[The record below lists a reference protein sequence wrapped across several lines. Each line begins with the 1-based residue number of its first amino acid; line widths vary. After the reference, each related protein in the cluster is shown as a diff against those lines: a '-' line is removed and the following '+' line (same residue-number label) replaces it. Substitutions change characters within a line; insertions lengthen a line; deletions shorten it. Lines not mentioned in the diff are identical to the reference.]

1 MKFLG
6 GEMPSQNRQGETS
19 KDRFLLDVED
29 LHLRFGGL
37 NALSGVSF
45 RVERGNIQ
53 AIIGPNGAG
62 KTCILNCICRFYQ
75 PYRGR
80 VIFDG
85 RDISKIPT
93 HKVSTL
99 GIARS
104 FQNIELFRGMTVLDN
119 IKLGHHVHM
128 KSGFISGGF
137 YLGRAEREEVR
148 VRREIE
154 ERIIDLLEIEAIR
167 KKVVGTLPY
176 GLQKRVELARALAMK
191 PKLLLLD
198 EPMAGMNLEETE
210 DMARFILD
218 VNEEWAVTVVLIE
231 HDMGVVMDIS
241 DNVVVLDFGT
251 KIAQGTPEEV
261 SKNPHVI
268 QAYLGA
274 EAEAHSKLGL

>member
-1 MKFLG
+1 
-6 GEMPSQNRQGETS
+6 MPSPSTAGREQRTGSGATQP
-19 KDRFLLDVED
+19 LLIIED

-45 RVERGNIQ
+45 KVQEGHIQ

-62 KTCILNCICRFYQ
+62 KTCILNCICRFYHPHQ
-75 PYRGR
+75 GR
-80 VIFDG
+80 ITFAG
-85 RDISKIPT
+85 KDISKVPT
-93 HKVSTL
+93 HRVAEL

-128 KSGFISGGF
+128 HSGFLSGGI
-137 YLGRAEREEVR
+137 YLGKARKEEMR
-148 VRREIE
+148 VRAEIE

-167 KKVVGTLPY
+167 KQVVGTLPY
-176 GLQKRVELARALAMK
+176 GLQKRVELARALAMR
-191 PKLLLLD
+191 PKVLLLD

-218 VNEEWAVTVVLIE
+218 VNEEWGVTVVLIE

-251 KIAQGTPEEV
+251 KIAQGSPKDV

-268 QAYLGA
+268 EAYLGA
-274 EAEAHSKLGL
+274 DDAAHSKLGL

>member
-1 MKFLG
+1 
-6 GEMPSQNRQGETS
+6 MPAKGPAGINKDSQARQETPQLIV
-19 KDRFLLDVED
+19 DDI
-29 LHLRFGGL
+29 HLRFGGL

-45 RVERGNIQ
+45 GVKKGDIQ

-75 PYRGR
+75 PHAGR
-80 VIFDG
+80 IIFEG
-85 RDISKIPT
+85 QDISKVPT
-93 HKVSTL
+93 HRVASL

-104 FQNIELFRGMTVLDN
+104 FQNIELFRGMTVLGN

-128 KSGFISGGF
+128 HAGFISGGI
-137 YLGRAEREEVR
+137 YLGKAKREEMR
-148 VRREIE
+148 VRKEIE

-167 KKVVGTLPY
+167 KQVVGTLPY
-176 GLQKRVELARALAMK
+176 GLQKRVELARALAMQ
-191 PKLLLLD
+191 PKILLLD

-210 DMARFILD
+210 DMARFVLD
-218 VNEEWAVTVVLIE
+218 IKEEWGVTVVLIE

-251 KIAQGTPEEV
+251 KIAQGTPQEV

-268 QAYLGA
+268 EAYLGA
-274 EAEAHSKLGL
+274 EDAARSKLGL

>member
-1 MKFLG
+1 MSAQAKTGLSASGAQPGQTPFLRVD
-6 GEMPSQNRQGETS
+6 EI
-19 KDRFLLDVED
+19 F
-29 LHLRFGGL
+29 LRFGGL

-45 RVERGNIQ
+45 DVQKGHIQ

-75 PYRGR
+75 PYRGTIWFEGTDLSKVATHR
-80 VIFDG
+80 VAA
-85 RDISKIPT
+85 
-93 HKVSTL
+93 L

-104 FQNIELFRGMTVLDN
+104 FQNIELFKGMTVMDN

-128 KSGFISGGF
+128 SSGFLSGGL
-137 YLGRAEREEVR
+137 YLGKAQREETR
-148 VRREIE
+148 VRKEIE

-167 KKVVGTLPY
+167 KQVVGTLPY

-218 VNEEWAVTVVLIE
+218 VNDEWGVTIVLIE

-241 DNVVVLDFGT
+241 DSVVVLDFGT
-251 KIAQGTPEEV
+251 KIAQG
-261 SKNPHVI
+261 NPMEISQNEHVI
-268 QAYLGA
+268 QAYLGSDA
-274 EAEAHSKLGL
+274 AAHSKLGL

>member
-1 MKFLG
+1 
-6 GEMPSQNRQGETS
+6 MPAQGPAVAQAPTDDKASQP
-19 KDRFLLDVED
+19 LLEVDD
-29 LHLRFGGL
+29 IHLRFGGL

-45 RVERGNIQ
+45 NVQKGDIQ

-62 KTCILNCICRFYQ
+62 KTCILNCICRFYH
-75 PYRGR
+75 PHRGR
-80 VIFDG
+80 IVFNG
-85 RDISKIPT
+85 QDISKVPT
-93 HKVSTL
+93 HKVAEL

-104 FQNIELFRGMTVLDN
+104 FQNIELFRGMTVLGN

-128 KSGFISGGF
+128 SAGFLSGGF
-137 YLGRAEREEVR
+137 YFGKARREEMR
-148 VRREIE
+148 VRKEIE

-167 KKVVGTLPY
+167 KQVVGTLPY
-176 GLQKRVELARALAMK
+176 GLQKRVELARALAME
-191 PKLLLLD
+191 PNILLLD

-218 VNEEWAVTVVLIE
+218 INDEWGVTVVLIE

-251 KIAQGTPEEV
+251 KIAQGTPAEV

-268 QAYLGA
+268 EAYLGSDDA
-274 EAEAHSKLGL
+274 AHSKLGL

>member
-1 MKFLG
+1 MSSPRNAG
-6 GEMPSQNRQGETS
+6 QERQPEAST
-19 KDRFLLDVED
+19 KPPLLEVDD
-29 LHLRFGGL
+29 IHLRFGGL

-45 RVERGNIQ
+45 EVQQGHIQ

-62 KTCILNCICRFYQ
+62 KTCILNCICRFYH
-75 PYRGR
+75 PHRGR
-80 VIFDG
+80 IIFDG
-85 RDISKIPT
+85 QDISKIST
-93 HKVSTL
+93 HKVAAL

-128 KSGFISGGF
+128 HTGFLSGGI
-137 YLGRAEREEVR
+137 YLGRAQKEEIKVR
-148 VRREIE
+148 TEIE

-176 GLQKRVELARALAMK
+176 GLQKRVELARALAMR
-191 PKLLLLD
+191 PKILLLD

-218 VNEEWAVTVVLIE
+218 VNEEWGVTVVLIE

-251 KIAQGTPEEV
+251 KIAQGSPQEV

-268 QAYLGA
+268 EAYLGA
-274 EAEAHSKLGL
+274 DDAAHSKLGL

>member
-1 MKFLG
+1 MSAVANPGRRATEALKP
-6 GEMPSQNRQGETS
+6 EDT
-19 KDRFLLDVED
+19 LLELDD
-29 LHLRFGGL
+29 IHLRFGGL

-45 RVERGNIQ
+45 KVKRGDIQ

-62 KTCILNCICRFYQ
+62 KTCILNCICRFYN
-75 PYRGR
+75 PYRGKI
-80 VIFDG
+80 IFDG
-85 RDISKIPT
+85 QDISHIAT
-93 HKVSTL
+93 HKVAAL

-128 KSGFISGGF
+128 HSGFLSGGLF
-137 YLGRAEREEVR
+137 LGKAQKEEIAVR
-148 VRREIE
+148 TEIE

-176 GLQKRVELARALAMK
+176 GFQKRVELARALAMR
-191 PKLLLLD
+191 PKVLLLD

-218 VNEEWAVTVVLIE
+218 VNDEWGVTVVLIE

-241 DNVVVLDFGT
+241 DSVVVLDFGT
-251 KIAQGTPEEV
+251 KIAQGSPQEI

-268 QAYLGA
+268 EAYLGS
-274 EAEAHSKLGL
+274 EAAAHSKLGL

>member
-1 MKFLG
+1 MSTLAASAPAS
-6 GEMPSQNRQGETS
+6 EP
-19 KDRFLLDVED
+19 DREQQPQLIVED

-45 RVERGNIQ
+45 SVRKGDIH

-62 KTCILNCICRFYQ
+62 KTCILNCICRFYH

-80 VIFDG
+80 IIFEG
-85 RDISKIPT
+85 RDISRIPT
-93 HKVSTL
+93 HKVAEL

-104 FQNIELFRGMTVLDN
+104 FQNIELFKGMTVIDN

-128 KSGFISGGF
+128 KSGFISGGI
-137 YLGRAEREEVR
+137 YLGKAKREEMR
-148 VRREIE
+148 VRKEIE
-154 ERIIDLLEIEAIR
+154 EKIIDLLEIEAIR

-176 GLQKRVELARALAMK
+176 GLQKRVELARALAMQ
-191 PKLLLLD
+191 PKILLLD

-218 VNEEWAVTVVLIE
+218 VNEEWGVTVVLIE

-241 DNVVVLDFGT
+241 DRVVVLDFGT
-251 KIAQGTPEEV
+251 KIAEGTPQEV
-261 SKNPHVI
+261 SNNPHVI
-268 QAYLGA
+268 EAYLGSESA
-274 EAEAHSKLGL
+274 AHSKLGL

>member
-1 MKFLG
+1 VNKPEPQLIV
-6 GEMPSQNRQGETS
+6 
-19 KDRFLLDVED
+19 DD
-29 LHLRFGGL
+29 LILSFGGL

-45 RVERGNIQ
+45 EVQRGHIQ

-62 KTCILNCICRFYQ
+62 KTCILNCICRFYH
-75 PYRGR
+75 PYKGR
-80 VIFDG
+80 IFEG
-85 RDISKIPT
+85 KDISNIAT
-93 HKVSTL
+93 HKVAGL

-104 FQNIELFRGMTVLDN
+104 FQNIELFKGMTVLDN

-128 KSGFISGGF
+128 HTGFVSGGF
-137 YLGRAEREEVR
+137 YWGKAKREEMR
-148 VRREIE
+148 VRKEIE

-191 PKLLLLD
+191 PKILLLD

-218 VNEEWAVTVVLIE
+218 VNQEWGVTVVLIE
-231 HDMGVVMDIS
+231 HDMGVVMDVS

-251 KIAQGTPEEV
+251 KIAQGTPTEV

-268 QAYLGA
+268 EAYLGG
-274 EAEAHSKLGL
+274 EAAAHSKLGL

>member
-1 MKFLG
+1 
-6 GEMPSQNRQGETS
+6 MPLPSAAGQEQR
-19 KDRFLLDVED
+19 KDSISTKPLLIVDD
-29 LHLRFGGL
+29 IHLRFGGL

-45 RVERGNIQ
+45 QVQQGHIQ

-62 KTCILNCICRFYQ
+62 KTCILNCICRFYH
-75 PYRGR
+75 PHKGR
-80 VIFDG
+80 IVFNDK
-85 RDISKIPT
+85 DISKVPT
-93 HKVSTL
+93 HRVAEL

-128 KSGFISGGF
+128 HSGFLSGGV
-137 YLGRAEREEVR
+137 YLGKARKEEMR
-148 VRREIE
+148 VRAEIE

-167 KKVVGTLPY
+167 KQVVGTLPY
-176 GLQKRVELARALAMK
+176 GLQKRVELARALAMR
-191 PKLLLLD
+191 PKILLLD

-218 VNEEWAVTVVLIE
+218 VNEEWNVTVVLIE

-251 KIAQGTPEEV
+251 KIAQGSPQEV

-268 QAYLGA
+268 EAYLGA
-274 EAEAHSKLGL
+274 EDAAYSKLGL

>member
-1 MKFLG
+1 MSSETTIGKVRVDPSRA
-6 GEMPSQNRQGETS
+6 GEPIIEV
-19 KDRFLLDVED
+19 DD

-45 RVERGNIQ
+45 KVQQGHIH

-62 KTCILNCICRFYQ
+62 KTCILNCICRFYH

-80 VIFDG
+80 IIFEG
-85 RDISKIPT
+85 KDISHLAT
-93 HKVSTL
+93 HKVASL

-104 FQNIELFRGMTVLDN
+104 FQNIELFKGMTVLDN

-128 KSGFISGGF
+128 KNGFISGGI
-137 YLGRAEREEVR
+137 YLGPAKREEMR
-148 VRREIE
+148 VRKEIE
-154 ERIIDLLEIEAIR
+154 EKIIDLLEIEAIR
-167 KKVVGTLPY
+167 KQVVGTLPY
-176 GLQKRVELARALAMK
+176 GLQKRVELARALAMG
-191 PKLLLLD
+191 PKVLLLD

-218 VNEEWAVTVVLIE
+218 VNDEWGVTVVLIE

-241 DNVVVLDFGT
+241 DRVVVLDFGT
-251 KIAQGTPEEV
+251 KIAEGPPQEV

-268 QAYLGA
+268 EAYLGA
-274 EAEAHSKLGL
+274 EDAAHSKLGL

>member
-1 MKFLG
+1 
-6 GEMPSQNRQGETS
+6 MPPLNKNGQDYDEQV
-19 KDRFLLDVED
+19 LLSVED

-45 RVERGNIQ
+45 KVQRGDIQ

-85 RDISKIPT
+85 KDISKYAT

-104 FQNIELFRGMTVLDN
+104 FQNIELFKGMTVLDN

-128 KSGFISGGF
+128 HSGFISGGI
-137 YLGRAEREEVR
+137 YLGKAKREEMR
-148 VRREIE
+148 VRSEIE

-191 PKLLLLD
+191 PKILLLD

-218 VNEEWAVTVVLIE
+218 VNEEWGVTVVLIE

-274 EAEAHSKLGL
+274 EAEAHSKLGI

>member
-1 MKFLG
+1 
-6 GEMPSQNRQGETS
+6 MPSSAWPGRSSAHAQNAEEPQ
-19 KDRFLLDVED
+19 LIIED
-29 LHLRFGGL
+29 IHLRFGGL

-45 RVERGNIQ
+45 KVQKGIIQ

-62 KTCILNCICRFYQ
+62 KTCILNCICRFYH

-80 VIFDG
+80 IVFEG
-85 RDISKIPT
+85 QDISKIPT
-93 HKVSTL
+93 HKVASL

-104 FQNIELFRGMTVLDN
+104 FQNIELFKGMTVLDN

-128 KSGFISGGF
+128 HGGFISGGV
-137 YLGRAEREEVR
+137 YLGKAKREEMR
-148 VRREIE
+148 VRTEIE
-154 ERIIDLLEIEAIR
+154 EKIIDLLEIEAIR
-167 KKVVGTLPY
+167 KQVVGTLPY

-191 PKLLLLD
+191 PKILLLD

-218 VNEEWAVTVVLIE
+218 VKEEWGVTVVLIE

-261 SKNPHVI
+261 GKNPHVI

-274 EAEAHSKLGL
+274 DDAAHSKLGL

>member
-1 MKFLG
+1 
-6 GEMPSQNRQGETS
+6 MPSPSTAGQESQTQVQGKEP
-19 KDRFLLDVED
+19 LLVVDD
-29 LHLRFGGL
+29 IHLRFGGL

-45 RVERGNIQ
+45 TVQEGHIQ

-75 PYRGR
+75 PYRGS
-80 VIFDG
+80 ITFAG
-85 RDISKIPT
+85 KDISKIAT
-93 HKVSTL
+93 HKVAGL

-128 KSGFISGGF
+128 HSGFISGGV
-137 YLGRAEREEVR
+137 YLGKARKEEMKVRA
-148 VRREIE
+148 EIE

-167 KKVVGTLPY
+167 KQVVGTLPY
-176 GLQKRVELARALAMK
+176 GLQKRVELARALAMR
-191 PKLLLLD
+191 PRILLLD

-218 VNEEWAVTVVLIE
+218 VNEEWGVTVVLIE

-261 SKNPHVI
+261 AKDPHVI
-268 QAYLGA
+268 EAYLGA
-274 EAEAHSKLGL
+274 EDAAHSKLGF

>member
-1 MKFLG
+1 
-6 GEMPSQNRQGETS
+6 MPLSAWPG
-19 KDRFLLDVED
+19 RFSAHEQTAEEPQLIIDD

-45 RVERGNIQ
+45 KVRKGIIQ

-62 KTCILNCICRFYQ
+62 KTCILNCICRFYH

-80 VIFDG
+80 IVFEG
-85 RDISKIPT
+85 QDISKIPT
-93 HKVSTL
+93 HKVASL

-104 FQNIELFRGMTVLDN
+104 FQNIELFKGMTVLDN

-128 KSGFISGGF
+128 HSGFISGGV
-137 YLGRAEREEVR
+137 YLGKAKREEIR
-148 VRREIE
+148 VRTEIE
-154 ERIIDLLEIEAIR
+154 EKIIDLLEIEAIR
-167 KKVVGTLPY
+167 KQVVGTLPY

-191 PKLLLLD
+191 PRILLLD

-218 VNEEWAVTVVLIE
+218 VKDEWGVTVVLIE

-261 SKNPHVI
+261 GKNPHVI

-274 EAEAHSKLGL
+274 DDAAHSKLGL

>member
-1 MKFLG
+1 MAG
-6 GEMPSQNRQGETS
+6 NPGQGPNRQAKPKEQP
-19 KDRFLLDVED
+19 LLMLED
-29 LHLRFGGL
+29 IHLRFGGL

-45 RVERGNIQ
+45 GVKRGDIH

-62 KTCILNCICRFYQ
+62 KTCILNCICRFYE
-75 PYRGR
+75 PYRGT
-80 VIFDG
+80 ITFEG
-85 RDISKIPT
+85 QDISKVPT
-93 HKVSTL
+93 HRVAEL

-128 KSGFISGGF
+128 TNGFLSGGIF
-137 YLGRAEREEVR
+137 LGKAKREEMR
-148 VRREIE
+148 VRTEIE

-191 PKLLLLD
+191 PKILLLD

-218 VNEEWAVTVVLIE
+218 VNDEWGVTIVLIE

-241 DNVVVLDFGT
+241 NNVVVLDFGT
-251 KIAQGTPEEV
+251 KIAQGSPEEV
-261 SKNPHVI
+261 SRNPHVI
-268 QAYLGA
+268 EAYLGS
-274 EAEAHSKLGL
+274 EAAAHSKLGL

>member
-1 MKFLG
+1 
-6 GEMPSQNRQGETS
+6 MPLPSAAGQEQR
-19 KDRFLLDVED
+19 KDLNSTKPLLVVDD
-29 LHLRFGGL
+29 IHLRFGGL

-45 RVERGNIQ
+45 QVQQGHIQ

-62 KTCILNCICRFYQ
+62 KTCILNCICRFYH
-75 PYRGR
+75 PHKGR
-80 VIFDG
+80 IVFEDK
-85 RDISKIPT
+85 DISKVPT
-93 HKVSTL
+93 HRVAGL

-128 KSGFISGGF
+128 HSGFLSGGV
-137 YLGRAEREEVR
+137 YLGKARKEEMR
-148 VRREIE
+148 VRAEIE

-167 KKVVGTLPY
+167 KQTVGTLPY
-176 GLQKRVELARALAMK
+176 GLQKRVELARALAMR
-191 PKLLLLD
+191 PKILLLD

-218 VNEEWAVTVVLIE
+218 VNEEWGVTVVLIE

-241 DNVVVLDFGT
+241 DSVVVLDFGT
-251 KIAQGTPEEV
+251 KIAQGSPEEV

-268 QAYLGA
+268 EAYLGA
-274 EAEAHSKLGL
+274 EDAAYSKLGL

>member
-1 MKFLG
+1 
-6 GEMPSQNRQGETS
+6 MPSPSTAGQKSQPQVQGKEP
-19 KDRFLLDVED
+19 LLIVDD
-29 LHLRFGGL
+29 IHLRFGGL

-45 RVERGNIQ
+45 DVQEGHIH

-62 KTCILNCICRFYQ
+62 KTCILNCICRFYH
-75 PYRGR
+75 PYRGS
-80 VIFDG
+80 ITFAG
-85 RDISKIPT
+85 KNISKIAT
-93 HKVSTL
+93 HKVAAL

-128 KSGFISGGF
+128 HSGFLSGGV
-137 YLGRAEREEVR
+137 YMGKARKEEMKVRA
-148 VRREIE
+148 EIE

-167 KKVVGTLPY
+167 KQVVGTLPY
-176 GLQKRVELARALAMK
+176 GLQKRVELARALAMR
-191 PKLLLLD
+191 PRILLLD

-218 VNEEWAVTVVLIE
+218 VNEEWGVTVVLIE

-261 SKNPHVI
+261 AQNPHVI
-268 QAYLGA
+268 EAYLGA
-274 EAEAHSKLGL
+274 DDAAHSKLGL

>member
-1 MKFLG
+1 
-6 GEMPSQNRQGETS
+6 MPSPSAAGQASQVPADAKEP
-19 KDRFLLDVED
+19 LLIVDD
-29 LHLRFGGL
+29 IHLRFGGL

-45 RVERGNIQ
+45 DVQEGHIQ

-62 KTCILNCICRFYQ
+62 KTCILNCICRFYH
-75 PYRGR
+75 PHEGR
-80 VIFDG
+80 IIFAG
-85 RDISKIPT
+85 QDISKIST
-93 HKVSTL
+93 HKVATL

-128 KSGFISGGF
+128 HSGFLSGGV
-137 YLGRAEREEVR
+137 YLGKAKKEEMKLRA
-148 VRREIE
+148 EIE

-167 KKVVGTLPY
+167 KQVVGTLPY
-176 GLQKRVELARALAMK
+176 GLQKRVELARALAMR
-191 PKLLLLD
+191 PRILLLD

-218 VNEEWAVTVVLIE
+218 VNEEWGVTVVLIE

-251 KIAQGTPEEV
+251 KIAQGTPQDV
-261 SKNPHVI
+261 SQNQHVI
-268 QAYLGA
+268 EAYLGA
-274 EAEAHSKLGL
+274 EDAAHSKLGF